1 MSTELE
7 IIAVEKYCN
16 SNNVEIEFVHALH
29 AVGLIEIVQSDNLE
43 NLYLEELSKLERFS
57 RLHYELQVNVEG
69 IDIIDSLL
77 SKLAS
82 LQNDY
87 QYLQSKLSL
96 YE

>member
-29 AVGLIEIVQSDNLE
+29 AVGLIEIVRYENLE
-43 NLYLEELSKLERFS
+43 NLYLDELSKIERFS
-57 RLHYELQVNVEG
+57 RLHYDLQVNVEG
-69 IDIIDSLL
+69 IDVIDALL
-77 SKLAS
+77 HKLES
-82 LQNDY
+82 LQSDY
-87 QYLQSKLSL
+87 HFLKAKLSL